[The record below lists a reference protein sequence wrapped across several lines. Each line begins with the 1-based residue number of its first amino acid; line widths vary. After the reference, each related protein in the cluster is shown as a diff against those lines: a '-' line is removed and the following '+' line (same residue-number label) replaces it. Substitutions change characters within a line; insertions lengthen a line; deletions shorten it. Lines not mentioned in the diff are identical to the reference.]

1 LALCA
6 APRAPAQTSRALP
19 PDFDAV
25 RTQALN
31 TYYHGITAEA
41 ARERIGVEGV
51 PALLRLLADPAFP
64 RRDNVVAFLGHLGAG
79 ETTDGLMRF
88 LAARAAPIATPEED
102 RALLL
107 LPQSLGH
114 IASRGEPRALE
125 ALLDLTASGSNG
137 GLLAV
142 AARRA
147 PQPAAMREDL
157 LEMALRG
164 LALAR
169 DARAS
174 DRLRAIAAGAVRPIA
189 AGRDLRHGAARTL
202 EALDYL
208 QGRSAAT
215 AARSSEASL
224 GGGAP
229 HRLTDAS
236 VDASRPAPVRFEVD
250 ALFDS
255 VHDTVKKAQITFANH
270 PAVPNPLTNAAVD
283 QIMTAA
289 SIHLGRADF
298 SSDVACCA
306 GMQRSGNAQSFGSST
321 DGLDVIDSEAEFYAV
336 INHTA
341 GRVKIVRL
349 INYCGGALPPGSN
362 VLGCSW
368 IAGNGMIV
376 VRTSGVED
384 EAALWAHEFGHNAGL
399 LHNPDDDYIMS
410 PCQCGGA
417 LGLTQIECGK
427 FWTPAA
433 GTQVVMI
440 GVGACTDPD
449 LDDVHNLIDNCPG
462 VGNNDQLDV
471 DGNGIGDVCEETPS
485 TTPTGTQ
492 TPTATPSATATSTP
506 SITAT
511 PSMTLASTAT
521 PTPTATATAT
531 PTPTVSIAPGPIA
544 DIDGD
549 DDVEPLTDAM
559 LVLRWL
565 FGFFGDALIEGAVDS
580 GCTYCTAEEVGA
592 RVQSLGDT
600 LDIDLD
606 GEVDA
611 LTDSVLLMRWTFGF
625 RGGSLIDGAIDET
638 SCKRCVADEI
648 EAYLDGLDGG

>member
-1 LALCA
+1 
-6 APRAPAQTSRALP
+6 
-19 PDFDAV
+19 
-25 RTQALN
+25 
-31 TYYHGITAEA
+31 
-41 ARERIGVEGV
+41 
-51 PALLRLLADPAFP
+51 
-64 RRDNVVAFLGHLGAG
+64 
-79 ETTDGLMRF
+79 
-88 LAARAAPIATPEED
+88 
-102 RALLL
+102 
-107 LPQSLGH
+107 
-114 IASRGEPRALE
+114 
-125 ALLDLTASGSNG
+125 
-137 GLLAV
+137 
-142 AARRA
+142 
-147 PQPAAMREDL
+147 
-157 LEMALRG
+157 MALRG
-164 LALAR
+164 LALAQ

-174 DRLRAIAAGAVRPIA
+174 DRLRAIAAGAVRPFA

-236 VDASRPAPVRFEVD
+236 IDASRPAPVRFEVD
-250 ALFDS
+250 ALFDN

-270 PAVPNPLTNAAVD
+270 PAVPNPLTNAEVD

-289 SIHLGRADF
+289 SLHLGRADF

-306 GMQRSGNAQSFGSST
+306 GMQRSGNVQSFGSSS
-321 DGLDVIDSEAEFYAV
+321 DGLDVVDNEAELYAV

-341 GRVKIVRL
+341 GRVKVVRL
-349 INYCGGALPPGSN
+349 INYCGGAPPPGSN

-368 IAGNGMIV
+368 IAGNGIVV

-417 LGLTQIECGK
+417 RGLTQIECGK
-427 FWTPAA
+427 YWTPAS
-433 GTQVVMI
+433 GTQVVMVDI
-440 GVGACTDPD
+440 GACMDPD
-449 LDDVHNLIDNCPG
+449 LDDVHHLIDNCPG
-462 VGNNDQLDV
+462 VGNNDQIDL
-471 DGNGIGDVCEETPS
+471 DGNDIGDACEQDPLATATPTITPTPS
-485 TTPTGTQ
+485 LTPTPSKTPTPSSTPTQTPNVTSTPTRTPTRTMTPTPSRTPTPTPKKSATPSDTPTPSNTPSVTRTATASPTATQ
-492 TPTATPSATATSTP
+492 TPTAAQTPTATLTATRTSSPSITPTPSATLTSTLTWTPMSTFTASPTGSSTATVTPTSTP
-506 SITAT
+506 A
-511 PSMTLASTAT
+511 ASTTAT
-521 PTPTATATAT
+521 PTT
-531 PTPTVSIAPGPIA
+531 TVSIAPGPIA

-565 FGFFGDALIEGAVDS
+565 FGFIGDALIGGAVDS

-625 RGGSLIDGAIDET
+625 RGQSLIDGAIDET
-638 SCKRCVADEI
+638 SCKRCVAEEI